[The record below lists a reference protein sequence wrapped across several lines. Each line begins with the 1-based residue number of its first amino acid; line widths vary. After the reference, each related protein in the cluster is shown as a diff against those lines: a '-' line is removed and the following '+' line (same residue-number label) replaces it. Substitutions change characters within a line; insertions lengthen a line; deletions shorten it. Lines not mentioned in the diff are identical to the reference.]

1 LRARNLRDLIPF
13 LLGFRQLARLGF
25 ALTASGPAS
34 INPCAGAP
42 CAAAIMS
49 SDYLAA
55 AIAIIAGVG
64 MACLLSL
71 AAKYLGGTQNRP
83 TKNKGIPYEAG
94 SDVIGS
100 PRARFSVK
108 FYQVAILFLVFDIEA
123 AFMYPWAV
131 NYGALSCKGPLGPHG
146 TCAAGISFF
155 GLGGV
160 IVFMGIL
167 VVALAYVWRKRAVGW
182 E

>member
-1 LRARNLRDLIPF
+1 MA
-13 LLGFRQLARLGF
+13 LL
-25 ALTASGPAS
+25 LT
-34 INPCAGAP
+34 
-42 CAAAIMS
+42 
-49 SDYLAA
+49 
-55 AIAIIAGVG
+55 
-64 MACLLSL
+64 L
-71 AAKYLGGTQNRP
+71 AAKYLGPSRP
-83 TKNKGIPYEAG
+83 TKAKAIPYEAG

-123 AFMYPWAV
+123 AFLYPWAV
-131 NYGALSCKGPLGPHG
+131 NYRVLSCKGPL
-146 TCAAGISFF
+146 AAGVCTAGVSFY

-160 IVFMGIL
+160 LVFMSLL

>member
-1 LRARNLRDLIPF
+1 M
-13 LLGFRQLARLGF
+13 
-25 ALTASGPAS
+25 T
-34 INPCAGAP
+34 
-42 CAAAIMS
+42 
-49 SDYLAA
+49 SDYLSAA
-55 AIAIIAGVG
+55 VAILAGVG
-64 MACLLSL
+64 MAMLLTL
-71 AAKYLGGTQNRP
+71 AAKYLGPHRP
-83 TKNKGIPYEAG
+83 TKAKSIPYEAG

-123 AFMYPWAV
+123 AFLYPWAV
-131 NYGALSCKGPLGPHG
+131 NYRALSCQGPLHDGVC
-146 TCAAGISFF
+146 TAGRSFL

-160 IVFMGIL
+160 MVFMAVL

>member
-1 LRARNLRDLIPF
+1 
-13 LLGFRQLARLGF
+13 
-25 ALTASGPAS
+25 
-34 INPCAGAP
+34 
-42 CAAAIMS
+42 MS

-64 MACLLSL
+64 MALLLTL
-71 AAKYLGGTQNRP
+71 AAKYLGPSRP
-83 TKNKGIPYEAG
+83 TKAKSIPYEAG

-123 AFMYPWAV
+123 AFLYPWAV
-131 NYGALSCKGPLGPHG
+131 NYRVLSCKGALADGVC
-146 TCAAGISFF
+146 TAGVSFY

-160 IVFMGIL
+160 LVFMSLLI
-167 VVALAYVWRKRAVGW
+167 VALAYVWRKRAVGW